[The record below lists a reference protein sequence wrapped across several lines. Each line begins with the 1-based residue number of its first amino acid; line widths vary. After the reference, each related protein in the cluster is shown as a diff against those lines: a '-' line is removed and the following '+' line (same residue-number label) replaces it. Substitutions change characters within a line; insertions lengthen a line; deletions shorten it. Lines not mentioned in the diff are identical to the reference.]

1 MSMTN
6 DTPSYFHSLLAKN
19 FFWSMKSDVK
29 KPAKDDLVNITLKA
43 SRETQGGISHVA
55 KTMLGRRK
63 ECILAVAERPLVA
76 TPNTRP
82 LGHVGNEK
90 RSLSGEKRPSCAA
103 LRRRSAMLRPS

>member
-1 MSMTN
+1 MSLTN

-19 FFWSMKSDVK
+19 ILWSTKSDVQ

-43 SRETQGGISHVA
+43 SRENSHVT

-63 ECILAVAERPLVA
+63 ECILAVAESPLVA

-90 RSLSGEKRPSCAA
+90 RSLTGQKRPSCAA
-103 LRRRSAMLRPS
+103 LRRS